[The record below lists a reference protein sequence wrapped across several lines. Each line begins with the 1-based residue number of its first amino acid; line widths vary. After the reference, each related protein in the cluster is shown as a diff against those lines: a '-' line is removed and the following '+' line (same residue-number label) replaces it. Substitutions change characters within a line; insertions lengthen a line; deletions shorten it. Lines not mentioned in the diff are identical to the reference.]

1 MVWENPADLFTK
13 CLSYALGIVVPDG
26 LTAEL
31 AELRELCV
39 LQQVLTQ
46 GSSIAIVELC
56 CSEHERFVKFR
67 RSHTLV

>member
-1 MVWENPADLFTK
+1 MLKPKAFYK
-13 CLSYALGIVVPDG
+13 HRYALGIVVPDG
-26 LTAEL
+26 LAAEL

-56 CSEHERFVKFR
+56 CSEHSNLKG
-67 RSHTLV
+67 L